1 MKVEK
6 PGFFKWEHYPSVTPP
21 ELQQAQVGVHP
32 VVVVGAGPVGLT
44 LALTLAQQEIPV
56 VMLEARDQVSDS
68 SRTLAVARRS
78 VQVMDRLGVSAA
90 FREKAITRERNYVYH
105 GRQLIHS
112 APYEQSVAEKH
123 PDISVLQQPWT
134 EKVLLDA
141 VLENELIDLRWLN
154 AVTAVNVEDQD
165 QDQSIL
171 TVSSPQG
178 EYLLKAQYVIAADGA
193 RGQVRRS
200 LGLAYEEIGDGVLQR
215 NFIICDFEMPSD
227 LPIARRLWI
236 SPPYKPN
243 SAVILHRQPF
253 NTWRLDYA
261 LDDGEDIEE
270 AMKPE
275 VVARNVRQQLQLM
288 DIPDSEEFK
297 LVWISSYRPM
307 SRSLPCYRQKS
318 VFFVGDAAHQTPIFG
333 GRGMNQGMLDAA
345 NLGWKLGM
353 VMNGVA
359 NPDLLD
365 SYDTERRP
373 LIIQNLKDIGLAT
386 LCMTAPTRG
395 ASLMRQAA
403 FDLLPTE
410 RFVLDLVDAF
420 NANKSECLFADQ
432 VNETGHTALPGYP
445 LPDCRLEQGAQT
457 IYLHDLLKPHGF
469 TSLYFSA
476 NGQLPEGLQSET
488 DKLQAIF
495 PRYFR
500 HETVALDKASAN
512 TPKVAYLQEGER
524 LGLQEGTWLLVRPDG
539 YIKARSEKP
548 LGQDINQALHVALG
562 N

>member
-44 LALTLAQQEIPV
+44 LALTLAQQDIPV
-56 VMLEARDQVSDS
+56 VVLETKDHLSDS

-78 VQVMDRLGVSAA
+78 VQVMDRLGVSGA
-90 FREKAITRERNYVYH
+90 FREKAITRDRNYVYH

-141 VLENELIDLRWLN
+141 VLENARIDLRWLN
-154 AVTAVNVEDQD
+154 AVKEVHFDDNDQPV
-165 QDQSIL
+165 L
-171 TVSSPQG
+171 TVTAPEG

-215 NFIICDFEMPSD
+215 NFIICDFELPSD

-270 AMKPE
+270 AMRPE

-432 VNETGHTALPGYP
+432 VNEAGHTALPGYP

-469 TSLYFSA
+469 TSLYFSV
-476 NGQLPEGLQSET
+476 NGQLPEGLKSET
-488 DKLQAIF
+488 DKLQATF

-500 HETVALDKASAN
+500 HETVALDTAPAN

-539 YIKARSEKP
+539 YIQARSEKP

>member
-6 PGFFKWEHYPSVTPP
+6 PGFFQWTHYPSVMPP
-21 ELQQAQVGVHP
+21 ELKQPQAAVHP

-44 LALTLAQQEIPV
+44 MALTLAQQEIPV
-56 VMLEARDQVSDS
+56 VLLETKDHLSDS

-134 EKVLLDA
+134 EKLLLDA
-141 VLENELIDLRWLN
+141 VLENKLVDLRWLN
-154 AVTAVNVEDQD
+154 AVKEVGFDSNDQPV
-165 QDQSIL
+165 L
-171 TVSSPQG
+171 TVTSPEG
-178 EYLLKAQYVIAADGA
+178 EYSLKAQYVIAADGA

-215 NFIICDFEMPSD
+215 NFIICDFELPSD

-236 SPPYKPN
+236 APTYKPN

-261 LDDGEDIEE
+261 LDDNEDLDE

-275 VVARNVRQQLQLM
+275 VVARNIREQLKLI
-288 DIPDSEEFK
+288 DIPETEAFK

-307 SRSLPCYRQKS
+307 SRSLPAYRHKS

-353 VMNGVA
+353 VMKGVA

-365 SYDTERRP
+365 SYDAERRP

-410 RFVLDLVDAF
+410 GFVLDLVDAF
-420 NANKSECLFADQ
+420 NANKSECLFAGQ
-432 VNETGHTALPGYP
+432 TNEAGHNALPGYP
-445 LPDCRLEQGAQT
+445 LPDCRLEQGHGT
-457 IYLHDLLKPHGF
+457 VYLHDLLQPHAF

-476 NGQLPEGLQSET
+476 NGQFP
-488 DKLQAIF
+488 DDLQAEVDMLQASF
-495 PRYFR
+495 PHHFQ
-500 HETVALDKASAN
+500 HETVALGATPAN
-512 TPKVAYLQEGER
+512 TVKVAHQQEAER
-524 LGLQEGTWLLVRPDG
+524 LGLQDGTWLLIRPDG
-539 YIKARSEKP
+539 YIQARSEKP
-548 LGQDINQALHVALG
+548 LGQDIHQALLLALG